1 MDQSDAF
8 SFPLTITRPELMVD
22 GNDRQLRRLLYDI
35 TALAARIEQMRAEF
49 AKRLEV
55 SKPQYNILLHLA
67 QHQGDTGRTVAQVAE
82 ALRVTGAHVTKE
94 TRLLI
99 DQGLLV
105 KHPNP
110 EDGRSVLLM
119 ISPEAGR
126 RITELSKVLRRVN
139 DNLFATLSAEAFAQM
154 SQHVHDTLNDAERT
168 LRNLPFYLD
177 DAAD

>member
-139 DNLFATLSAEAFAQM
+139 DNLFATLAAEAFAHMLGHLGTGLGTQGRE
-154 SQHVHDTLNDAERT
+154 QGGGHPAQDLG
-168 LRNLPFYLD
+168 
-177 DAAD
+177 